1 MWPDRRLLD
10 LFKTEFPIVLAPMA
24 GVMDHELVIA
34 AAQGGALGS
43 LPCAMI
49 PVEKAR
55 EQINIVRQRVAAPIN
70 LNFFC
75 HTPVAADPARE
86 AGWKAR
92 LAPYYREL
100 GLDPAAS
107 VTPANRAPFDEA
119 MCALVEEFKPEVVS
133 FHFGLPDAAMV
144 RRVKAVGAIV
154 MSSATTVKEA
164 IWLEQN
170 GADVIIA
177 QGAEAGGH
185 RGMFLTENIAEQ
197 PGTFALVPQV
207 VDAVKVPVIASGGI
221 ADGRGIAA
229 AFALGASGVQIG
241 TAYLRCPE
249 SKVIAPAR
257 LALAQALD
265 DSTVIT
271 NVMTGRPA
279 RGVANRA
286 MREVGPISP
295 DAPAFPHAATALGPL
310 KAAAEKLG
318 KVDFTNVWAGQA
330 IGMSTDMPAA
340 ELTRALAASALARL
354 RDRKSVV

>member
-1 MWPDRRLLD
+1 MWPDRRLID

-24 GVMDHELVIA
+24 GVVDAELAIA

-49 PVEKAR
+49 SVEKAR
-55 EQINIVRQRVAAPIN
+55 EQINIIRQRVSAPVN
-70 LNFFC
+70 MNFFC
-75 HTPVAADPARE
+75 HRAVDADSLAE
-86 AGWKAR
+86 AGWMQR
-92 LAPYYREL
+92 LAPYYKEL
-100 GLDPAAS
+100 GLDPAAPVNS
-107 VTPANRAPFDEA
+107 ANRAPFDAA
-119 MCALVEEFKPEVVS
+119 MCALVEELKPEVVS
-133 FHFGLPDAAMV
+133 FHFGLPEKTLLK
-144 RRVKAVGAIV
+144 RVKAAGCIV
-154 MSSATTVKEA
+154 ISSATIVREA
-164 IWLEQN
+164 IWLEEN

-207 VDAVKVPVIASGGI
+207 VDAVKVPVIAAGGI

-229 AFALGASGVQIG
+229 AFALGAAGVQIG
-241 TAYLRCPE
+241 SAYLRCPE

-265 DSTVIT
+265 NSTVIT

-279 RGVANRA
+279 RGVANRV
-286 MREVGPISP
+286 MREIGPISA

-310 KAAAEKLG
+310 KAAAERQG
-318 KVDFTNVWAGQA
+318 KVDFTNLWAGQA
-330 IGMSTDMPAA
+330 VRLGREMPAT
-340 ELTRALAASALARL
+340 ELTRALAGSALARL
-354 RDRKSVV
+354 SQMAG